1 MEQSVF
7 NVEYV
12 AQKRA
17 MPEAPVFQTVPSV
30 LAVCPALCICTLTKQ
45 PQAELSGFSVDLS
58 YLGER
63 GNTHI
68 RYSEI
73 IYLNFEVLSCVSGQT
88 FNHI

>member
-45 PQAELSGFSVDLS
+45 PQAELSGFSVNLS
-58 YLGER
+58 
-63 GNTHI
+63 
-68 RYSEI
+68 
-73 IYLNFEVLSCVSGQT
+73 
-88 FNHI
+88 